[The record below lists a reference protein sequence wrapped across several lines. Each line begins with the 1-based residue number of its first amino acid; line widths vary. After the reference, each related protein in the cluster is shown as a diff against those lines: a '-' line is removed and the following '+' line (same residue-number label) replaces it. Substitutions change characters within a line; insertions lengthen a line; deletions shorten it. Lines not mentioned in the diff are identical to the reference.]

1 MAAPRLYDLPTVADM
16 LGVSLTTV
24 YRLIASSDL
33 ESVDIAPSGSPQP
46 KTRVSD
52 EQLAAFIKAR
62 TRKTPRL
69 RTA

>member
-1 MAAPRLYDLPTVADM
+1 MAAPKLHALPDVADA
-16 LGVSLTTV
+16 LDVSLTTV
-24 YRLIASSDL
+24 YRLIACGDL
-33 ESVDIAPSGSPQP
+33 ESCDIAPTGSPQP